1 MLPYNDPLSLALLFH
16 LNSEPW
22 LNAAAYDDP
31 HAHAEFKNVES
42 TQECVTL
49 PDPDA
54 SQVIALASRRLS
66 CRDFNAQPLTVKE
79 LATVLHA
86 AYGIVGVRA
95 WPNGR
100 KTFAR
105 AVPSAGGLYPLELY
119 VACDQVEGVA
129 SGIYHFE
136 LRERRLEP
144 VAVPCSIQELVPDLL
159 DQHYVCG
166 AAALLLFTAG
176 TVENVKEIWAARLS
190 LHAHRGGSCR
200 AERRPSGHR
209 HGTRDPVRRRVQ
221 RSPDQSAIAVG
232 WSGRSHVVR
241 CGHRPSRLK
250 SQDVHFI
257 AQKGDIRHGAT
268 APTHAAER
276 LTLTIAPGAAFGM
289 SDLGDRMT
297 ISSIREA
304 AAESSDEE

>member
-31 HAHAEFKNVES
+31 HAHPEFKNVES

-49 PDPDA
+49 PDPDP

-66 CRDFNAQPLTVKE
+66 CRDFNAQPVTVKE

-136 LRERRLEP
+136 LRGRRLEP

-166 AAALLLFTAG
+166 AAALLLFTA
-176 TVENVKEIWAARLS
+176 VLS
-190 LHAHRGGSCR
+190 RTSRKYGPRGYRYMLIEAG
-200 AERRPSGHR
+200 
-209 HGTRDPVRRRVQ
+209 
-221 RSPDQSAIAVG
+221 
-232 WSGRSHVVR
+232 
-241 CGHRPSRLK
+241 
-250 SQDVHFI
+250 
-257 AQKGDIRHGAT
+257 
-268 APTHAAER
+268 HAAQNAVLQATDMGLATLCVAGFRDHQINRR
-276 LTLTIAPGAAFGM
+276 LRLDGVGEVTLYGVAIGRRG
-289 SDLGDRMT
+289 
-297 ISSIREA
+297 
-304 AAESSDEE
+304 